1 MKFER
6 VAELLCE
13 LFKLSLSIVDK
24 FVDDS
29 RTRLPKPYLA
39 RLGGVVLKL

>member
-6 VAELLCE
+6 VAELLFE

-29 RTRLPKPYLA
+29 RTRLTKPYLA